1 LDKKVSW
8 GGYTRNGDRRWFPV
22 SIPTNPTVINFSHL
36 DPRKTKLDTY
46 SLLNRG
52 IPCGESG
59 IGSSLPS
66 LDIAFVLS
74 NSICCLGNR
83 DKEYSGKEII
93 KYTVVG
99 IELGYKVNMTADDRG
114 IE

>member
-1 LDKKVSW
+1 
-8 GGYTRNGDRRWFPV
+8 
-22 SIPTNPTVINFSHL
+22 
-36 DPRKTKLDTY
+36 
-46 SLLNRG
+46 
-52 IPCGESG
+52 
-59 IGSSLPS
+59 
-66 LDIAFVLS
+66 
-74 NSICCLGNR
+74 LGNR